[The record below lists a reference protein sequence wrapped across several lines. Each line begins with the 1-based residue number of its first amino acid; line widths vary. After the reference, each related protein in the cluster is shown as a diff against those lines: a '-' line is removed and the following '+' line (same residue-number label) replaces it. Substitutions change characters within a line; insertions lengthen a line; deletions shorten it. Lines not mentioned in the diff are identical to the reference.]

1 MYFSP
6 RAKAHKFA
14 SLFESSAVAFD
25 EVDEGLPAL
34 DCQSISFSIKVILLV
49 PHTRQALTPVR
60 FLARPNSDMMCFSEC
75 LPMRNAF
82 LLVLAT
88 FSLLQPVWP
97 QSVKTV
103 LGSWEGESK
112 CTVPDSPCHDEH
124 VLYQIAQDKKDPW
137 QLNLDGYKIVDGTP
151 DFMGTLTCHYESKAG
166 ALSCTSSNP
175 EKDDWQFH
183 VLGDAMSGRLMIDD
197 GKTLYR
203 RITLHRV
210 QK

>member
-1 MYFSP
+1 
-6 RAKAHKFA
+6 
-14 SLFESSAVAFD
+14 
-25 EVDEGLPAL
+25 
-34 DCQSISFSIKVILLV
+34 
-49 PHTRQALTPVR
+49 
-60 FLARPNSDMMCFSEC
+60 
-75 LPMRNAF
+75 MRTAF
-82 LLVLAT
+82 LFVLTT
-88 FSLLQPVWP
+88 FSLFQPAWP

-112 CTVPDSPCHDEH
+112 CTVRDSPCHDEH

-137 QLNLDGYKIVDGTP
+137 QLNLDGYKIVDGAP

-183 VLGDAMSGRLMIDD
+183 ILGDAMTGRLMIDD
-197 GKTLYR
+197 RKTLYR
-203 RITLHRV
+203 RITVHKV